1 MIYYDSITRFF
12 YKSVIKD
19 ATMASPGTENMP
31 CLYTQTGSANFSSG
45 HTQQLQ
51 RQAVLCD
58 QSAILARLRQ
68 TGENACCVVRPTNST
83 NATPASVYIQNL
95 QNTCTLTPAEELGF
109 PKNGISEGER
119 IKRLQQKY
127 VDEAQ
132 NQFDASTRFV
142 GYQRFVPQ
150 APCAPPTAEQLNST
164 QPNAPLIGCQP
175 SRFF

>member
-1 MIYYDSITRFF
+1 MYDSITWFF

-19 ATMASPGTENMP
+19 ATMASPGTENVP
-31 CLYTQTGSANFSSG
+31 CTYTQTGSANFSSG
-45 HTQQLQ
+45 YTQQLQ

-58 QSAILARLRQ
+58 QSAILARLQQ
-68 TGENACCVVRPTNST
+68 TAGNNCCVVRPNPNGAIQSG
-83 NATPASVYIQNL
+83 VYIQNL
-95 QNTCTLTPAEELGF
+95 QKGCTLTPSQELGF

-119 IKRLQQKY
+119 IKRLQQKM

-164 QPNAPLIGCQP
+164 QPTAPLIGCQP

>member
-1 MIYYDSITRFF
+1 
-12 YKSVIKD
+12 
-19 ATMASPGTENMP
+19 MASPGTENTM
-31 CLYTQTGSANFSSG
+31 CINTQTGSANFSSG
-45 HTQQLQ
+45 YTQQLQ

-58 QSAILARLRQ
+58 QISILAKLRQ
-68 TGENACCVVRPTNST
+68 TSDNGCCVVRPTNAT
-83 NATPASVYIQNL
+83 NTTPASVYIQNL
-95 QNTCTLTPAEELGF
+95 KKGCTLTPDQELGF

-119 IKRLQQKY
+119 IKRLQQKC

-150 APCAPPTAEQLNST
+150 APCVPPTAEQLNST
-164 QPNAPLIGCQP
+164 QPMAPMIGCQP